1 MSLLSSASEWSSE
14 DQPTAKRQS
23 TIRNKT
29 VKRTTQF
36 ANLED
41 VNKFNSDNVER
52 NERVNKMI
60 DKITSLNKPKQ
71 NEFMDDDANSIPD
84 FNPMITNYSNDP
96 GTTMAKVSPT
106 LKTNMNA
113 NTNVGINTLGYYN
126 SVNSQRR
133 PPQNINVA
141 PTSGNYSNSDAD
153 LYTLSNYARS

>member
-71 NEFMDDDANSIPD
+71 NEFMDDANSIPD

-96 GTTMAKVSPT
+96 D
-106 LKTNMNA
+106 
-113 NTNVGINTLGYYN
+113 
-126 SVNSQRR
+126 RR
-133 PPQNINVA
+133 WRRYPR
-141 PTSGNYSNSDAD
+141 
-153 LYTLSNYARS
+153 L

>member
-1 MSLLSSASEWSSE
+1 
-14 DQPTAKRQS
+14 
-23 TIRNKT
+23 
-29 VKRTTQF
+29 
-36 ANLED
+36 
-41 VNKFNSDNVER
+41 
-52 NERVNKMI
+52 MI

-71 NEFMDDDANSIPD
+71 NEFMDDANSIPD

-96 GTTMAKVSPT
+96 DPVGDDGEGIPDFEK
-106 LKTNMNA
+106 KRMNA

-153 LYTLSNYARS
+153 LYTLSNYARSYKQPPMVSSSSSPNNYYSAMG

>member
-96 GTTMAKVSPT
+96 DP
-106 LKTNMNA
+106 
-113 NTNVGINTLGYYN
+113 VGDDGEGIPDFENEYERQH
-126 SVNSQRR
+126 QRR
-133 PPQNINVA
+133 QI
-141 PTSGNYSNSDAD
+141 
-153 LYTLSNYARS
+153 R